1 MSAGGQIHHHLG
13 PSWFP
18 LGFLFVASSF
28 FFFNLWTFYLFI
40 VYLFFDHTAEFFE
53 QHAES

>member
-1 MSAGGQIHHHLG
+1 MSVGGQIYHHLG

-18 LGFLFVASSF
+18 LGFLFVAS
-28 FFFNLWTFYLFI
+28 FYKISGPFVYLSI
-40 VYLFFDHTAEFFE
+40 YLFFDHTE